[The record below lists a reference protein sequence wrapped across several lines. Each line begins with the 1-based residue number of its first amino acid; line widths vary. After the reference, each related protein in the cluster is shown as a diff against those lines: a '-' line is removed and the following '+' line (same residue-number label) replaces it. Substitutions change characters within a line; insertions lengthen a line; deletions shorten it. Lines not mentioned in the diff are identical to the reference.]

1 VPGLEQKMH
10 ELMKQ
15 AVFDLLKRCLFN
27 SDPGSQVVVIEGYVG
42 NHVSVFKG
50 VGEY

>member
-15 AVFDLLKRCLFN
+15 TVFNLLKRCLLN
-27 SDPGSQVVVIEGYVG
+27 SDLGSQVVVIEGYVG
-42 NHVSVFKG
+42 NQVSVFKR
-50 VGEY
+50 VREY